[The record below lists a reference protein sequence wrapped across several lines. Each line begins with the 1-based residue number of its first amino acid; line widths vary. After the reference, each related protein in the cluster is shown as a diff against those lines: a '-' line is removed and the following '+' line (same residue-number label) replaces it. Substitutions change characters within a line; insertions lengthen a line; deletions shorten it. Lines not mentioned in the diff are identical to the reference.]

1 MSSPDD
7 QSESEDLGTYYNIK
21 TQPGRPDS
29 TSAALT
35 PPEDARPGV
44 HFEPRERRKEPPP
57 EPTQVDRS
65 LPPLGQTGPT
75 MAQPVSSETGDMP
88 GGRSGSDPVDAPRLP
103 SVIGPGVVLFDQYKT
118 IRLLGEG
125 GMGEVWL
132 VQNLELADERALKL
146 IRPDRAFSPEARS
159 RFRHEAQLMARIK
172 HPNSVSV
179 HSAKIKESVA
189 YIEMETVKG
198 KSLDKLID
206 RGEPPPLA
214 WTHGVTEQ
222 LCSILN
228 YIHGPKVNTVHRDL
242 KPQNLMLQDETSE
255 RPGLLKL
262 LDLGIAKSLTAR
274 AAGTAAT
281 VQTAS
286 GSMLFTTQY
295 ASPEQINQAMSEDE
309 DSKPGEIDHRA
320 DLYAVGV
327 ILYQFLTGYLP
338 FEGPFQSL
346 IFKHLNDAPPPFTK
360 RNPMVRVPAG
370 LERLVMRCLEKDRTK
385 RPQSAWEIL
394 EEFRRNL
401 PAELL
406 AGALAPTQSDYPE
419 LWPCRPGETTVTSW
433 EGSTGSTIEFVPD
446 KPSRWKLAVALGA
459 VACLAGGVALFVAK
473 GDKTPVSTTTG
484 TETSGTETI
493 KKPLDPPATPGLPK
507 WLADKGFKAADEK
520 MIGDLPARIFRT
532 VGDRQIKFRL
542 IPGGSFVMGHA
553 RPDAQDANVPQE
565 QQQLL
570 SNLLTEALAPR
581 PEKVAS
587 FYMQEFEVTN
597 REIEEYRQSEKFQA
611 LARSRGISSEDLMI
625 ERAPRSPRYSPAMKE
640 SGLQR
645 GPDDPICGV
654 RHDLAEDFA
663 ASIGGK
669 LPTEAQWEFAARSGG
684 RDVFFTWDRK
694 AFLPTIE
701 ALQEKR
707 DVVLDVQAN
716 VLSFRSG
723 QEQDNDDKTEQG
735 IFNLLGNLREW
746 CRDQYRGSAPNEY
759 VIRGGSFMTPRG
771 AVSVYSPRSV
781 KDSDLEVV
789 KHIKEE
795 KATYEVG
802 FRVVIEIDQGR

>member
-7 QSESEDLGTYYNIK
+7 QSEPEELGTYYNIK
-21 TQPGRPDS
+21 TQPGRPES

-35 PPEDARPGV
+35 PPDDARPAF

-57 EPTQVDRS
+57 EPTQVERT
-65 LPPLGQTGPT
+65 PPPAGGQTGPT
-75 MAQPVSSETGDMP
+75 LASPADLETGEVS
-88 GGRSGSDPVDAPRLP
+88 GGRSGSDPIDGPRLP
-103 SVIGPGVVLFDQYKT
+103 SVIGPGVVLFEQYKT
-118 IRLLGEG
+118 ICLLGEG

-179 HSAKIKESVA
+179 HSAKIKETVA

-198 KSLDKLID
+198 KSLDKLLD
-206 RGEPPPLA
+206 RGEPAPLA
-214 WTHGVTEQ
+214 WTFGVIEQ
-222 LCSILN
+222 LCSILM

-242 KPQNLMLQDETSE
+242 KPQNVMLQDETSE

-274 AAGTAAT
+274 APGTAAT
-281 VQTAS
+281 FQTGS
-286 GSMLFTTQY
+286 GAMLFTTQY
-295 ASPEQINQAMSEDE
+295 ASPEQINHAMSEDE

-320 DLYAVGV
+320 DLYALGV

-346 IFKHLNDAPPPFTK
+346 IFKHLNDPPPPFAK

-370 LERLVMRCLEKDRTK
+370 IERLVMRCLEKDRTK

-394 EEFRRNL
+394 DEFRRHL

-406 AGALAPTQSDYPE
+406 AGAIPPTQADYPS
-419 LWPCRPGETTVTSW
+419 LWPCRTGDTTATTW
-433 EGSTGSTIEFVPD
+433 EGNTGSTIEFVPT
-446 KPSRWKLAVALGA
+446 KPSRWRLAVALGA
-459 VACLAGGVALFVAK
+459 VACLAGGAVLFTSK
-473 GDKTPVSTTTG
+473 GKQPTPITNNDREPTKT
-484 TETSGTETI
+484 
-493 KKPLDPPATPGLPK
+493 KPEVQAEPGLPRS
-507 WLADKGFKAADEK
+507 LAANGFKAAPGAA
-520 MIGDLPARIFRT
+520 MIGDLPDRIVRT
-532 VGDRQIKFRL
+532 VGDREIRFRL
-542 IPGGSFVMGHA
+542 IPGGSFVLGHA
-553 RPDAQDANVPQE
+553 QPNAKDANLPPD

-570 SNLLTEALAPR
+570 SNLLTEALP
-581 PEKVAS
+581 PQPMKIAS

-597 REIEEYRQSEKFQA
+597 REIEEYRQSERFQT
-611 LARSRGISSEDLMI
+611 LARSKGMSTEDLMI
-625 ERAPRSPRYSPAMKE
+625 ERAPRSPRFSPSMRE

-645 GPDDPICGV
+645 GPDDPVCGV
-654 RHDLAEDFA
+654 RHDLATDYA

-684 RDVFFTWDRK
+684 KDVFFTWDRK
-694 AFLPTIE
+694 PFLPTME
-701 ALQEKR
+701 AMQEKK

-723 QEQDNDDKTEQG
+723 QEQDNDDKTEQR

-746 CRDQYRGSAPNEY
+746 CRDPYNGSAPNEY

-781 KDSDLEVV
+781 RDSDLEVV
-789 KHIKEE
+789 KHIKDE
-795 KATYEVG
+795 KASYEVG
-802 FRVVIEIDQGR
+802 FRVVIEIDQSR

>member
-7 QSESEDLGTYYNIK
+7 QSEPEDLGTYYNIK

-35 PPEDARPGV
+35 PPENARDAF

-57 EPTQVDRS
+57 EATLVEPVPMPS
-65 LPPLGQTGPT
+65 AGQTGPT
-75 MAQPVSSETGDMP
+75 LAQPVSSESGDTP
-88 GGRSGSDPVDAPRLP
+88 GGRSGSDPADGPRLP
-103 SVIGPGVVLFDQYKT
+103 SVIAPGVVLFDQYKT

-132 VQNLELADERALKL
+132 VQNMELDDERALKL

-179 HSAKIKESVA
+179 HSAKIKETVA

-198 KSLDKLID
+198 KSLDKLLD

-274 AAGTAAT
+274 APGVAAT

-320 DLYAVGV
+320 DLYALGV

-346 IFKHLNDAPPPFTK
+346 IFKHLNDAPQSFAK

-370 LERLVMRCLEKDRTK
+370 LERLVMRCLEKDRNK
-385 RPQSAWEIL
+385 RPQSAWEIID
-394 EEFRRNL
+394 EFRRHL

-406 AGALAPTQSDYPE
+406 AGAIPPTQSDYPE
-419 LWPCRPGETTVTSW
+419 LWPCRPGETTATSW
-433 EGSTGSTIEFVPD
+433 EGSTGSTIEFVST
-446 KPSRWKLAVALGA
+446 KPSRWRLAVALGA
-459 VACLAGGVALFVAK
+459 VACLAGGVALFAAK
-473 GDKTPVSTTTG
+473 GKLPSPLTINDSEP
-484 TETSGTETI
+484 I
-493 KKPLDPPATPGLPK
+493 KKKKEVQEASGLPE
-507 WLADKGFKAADEK
+507 WLAAKGFEAAPGAKTVDGWPDRIVRPVK
-520 MIGDLPARIFRT
+520 DRLIG
-532 VGDRQIKFRL
+532 FRL
-542 IPGGSFVMGHA
+542 IQGGSFIKGRSRFEIKNA
-553 RPDAQDANVPQE
+553 NLPPDQKE
-565 QQQLL
+565 FL
-570 SNLLTEALAPR
+570 SNFLTEAIQPG
-581 PEKVAS
+581 PSPSPTKVAR

-597 REIEEYRQSEKFQA
+597 REMEEYRQSEKFQT
-611 LARSRGISSEDLMI
+611 LSRSKGMSTEDLMK
-625 ERAPRSPRYSPAMKE
+625 ERAPHSTQYNPRQKKDSLLE
-640 SGLQR
+640 GLDY
-645 GPDDPICGV
+645 PVCGV
-654 RHDLAEDFA
+654 RHDLAVDYA
-663 ASIGGK
+663 AWIGGK

-684 RDVFFTWDRK
+684 RDVFFTWERK
-694 AFLPTIE
+694 PALPGIDVFVDKKVILDAP
-701 ALQEKR
+701 ALSY
-707 DVVLDVQAN
+707 LIGA
-716 VLSFRSG
+716 
-723 QEQDNDDKTEQG
+723 EQGNDDKTEQG

-746 CRDQYRGSAPNEY
+746 CRDPYEGPGNYEY
-759 VIRGGSFMTPRG
+759 VIRGGSFSSRRG
-771 AVSVYSPRSV
+771 VVSVYSPRSV
-781 KDSDLEVV
+781 SDSDPEV
-789 KHIKEE
+789 ITEIE
-795 KATYEVG
+795 KDKASYEVG
-802 FRVVIEIDQGR
+802 FRVVIEIDQAP